1 MCSSASSC
9 TSLFAEETIVS
20 MNLSS
25 LIVVIVR
32 SVSCFPESFVEDL
45 RLTGPRP
52 VVSSACVV
60 LVVGLGHVFL
70 QEVFEVILH
79 RVSEGHTVEFRGA
92 VEAQACIVGAVVVQS
107 RCLLGLIGCP

>member
-1 MCSSASSC
+1 
-9 TSLFAEETIVS
+9 

-25 LIVVIVR
+25 LIVVIVC

-45 RLTGPRP
+45 RLAGPRP

-70 QEVFEVILH
+70 QEVFEVVLH
-79 RVSEGHTVEFRGA
+79 RVSDGHGIGWA
-92 VEAQACIVGAVVVQS
+92 V
-107 RCLLGLIGCP
+107 

>member
-1 MCSSASSC
+1 MSEVRV
-9 TSLFAEETIVS
+9 L

-25 LIVVIVR
+25 LIVVIVC

-45 RLTGPRP
+45 RLAGPRP

-70 QEVFEVILH
+70 EEVFEVVFH
-79 RVSEGHTVEFRGA
+79 RVSNGHGIEWA
-92 VEAQACIVGAVVVQS
+92 A
-107 RCLLGLIGCP
+107 

>member
-32 SVSCFPESFVEDL
+32 SVSCFPESFVEGL
-45 RLTGPRP
+45 RLAGPRS
-52 VVSSACVV
+52 VVSSPCVV

-70 QEVFEVILH
+70 EEVFEIILH
-79 RVSEGHTVEFRGA
+79 RVSDGHGIGWA
-92 VEAQACIVGAVVVQS
+92 V
-107 RCLLGLIGCP
+107 